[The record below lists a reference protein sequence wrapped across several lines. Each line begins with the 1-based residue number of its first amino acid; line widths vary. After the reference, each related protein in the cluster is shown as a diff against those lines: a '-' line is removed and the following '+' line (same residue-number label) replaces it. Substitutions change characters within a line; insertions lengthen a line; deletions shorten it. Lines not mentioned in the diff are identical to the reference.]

1 MEKPSMEKQ
10 TNTTSNKK
18 TSVILMLLILVFS
31 NYFTPKYT
39 HDYFDNLIFST
50 PIFTIIYLGYLKF
63 YGLKEQWEKIILV
76 IAIIG
81 SALSLWTIWFATHFM
96 SGRN

>member
-1 MEKPSMEKQ
+1 MENYNLAKH
-10 TNTTSNKK
+10 TNTTFNKK
-18 TSVILMLLILVFS
+18 ISVILMLLILVFS

-50 PIFTIIYLGYLKF
+50 PIFTIMYLGYLKF
-63 YGLKEQWEKIILV
+63 YGLKEKWEKVILV
-76 IAIIG
+76 ISIIG
-81 SALSLWTIWFATHFM
+81 SALSLWMMWFFTHFM